1 MYDAARRKLTL
12 TFVSVR
18 LDRGGASD
26 GFEPD
31 SEAGVFRA
39 EDARLYVNRLSAVTF
54 DCYTSSYKYH
64 LEAIHQ
70 LLKLLDDIKIRFSL

>member
-18 LDRGGASD
+18 LDRAGD
-26 GFEPD
+26 GFEAD
-31 SEAGVFRA
+31 REAGVFRA
-39 EDARLYVNRLSAVTF
+39 EDGRLYVNRLSAVTF
-54 DCYTSSYKYH
+54 DCYTPSYKYH

-70 LLKLLDDIKIRFSL
+70 LLKLLRWYQN